1 LFSLLLDQFTHL
13 ALCFANI
20 RMRLCDDCNLLVDV
34 AGKLLD
40 LSFGVHRTS
49 LFADRLLSPSQRRD
63 PIDERV
69 SFERFDGFSQ
79 RW

>member
-1 LFSLLLDQFTHL
+1 VFI
-13 ALCFANI
+13 ALP
-20 RMRLCDDCNLLVDV
+20 
-34 AGKLLD
+34 
-40 LSFGVHRTS
+40 